1 MQIKRWIFS
10 TSSSGNKS
18 AIKLFFFHK
27 HRLKNSFASNLW
39 VIYLFHISVRL
50 PGCLVWWCSAQP
62 KCCSSDFWPGSA
74 CLQPA
79 SPAGCGDAAGRR
91 PALRQTDARP
101 EENICA
107 EVTQVEAFTPKN
119 KSNTRDHLEKLDFTF
134 GSSSLRLTWE
144 EKRKIK
150 SPRLKNKNTILSKYN
165 SSYFHLMLLNP
176 RGRVLRTFSRRPLQW
191 QKRTFMS
198 SRQNVGNVLFRC
210 FYHTVVV

>member
-18 AIKLFFFHK
+18 AIKLFFFPQTQTQK
-27 HRLKNSFASNLW
+27 QFCIKSVS
-39 VIYLFHISVRL
+39 YLFHISVRL

-150 SPRLKNKNTILSKYN
+150 SPRLKNKQIQ
-165 SSYFHLMLLNP
+165 SYRNIIRHI
-176 RGRVLRTFSRRPLQW
+176 SIW
-191 QKRTFMS
+191 
-198 SRQNVGNVLFRC
+198 C
-210 FYHTVVV
+210 Y